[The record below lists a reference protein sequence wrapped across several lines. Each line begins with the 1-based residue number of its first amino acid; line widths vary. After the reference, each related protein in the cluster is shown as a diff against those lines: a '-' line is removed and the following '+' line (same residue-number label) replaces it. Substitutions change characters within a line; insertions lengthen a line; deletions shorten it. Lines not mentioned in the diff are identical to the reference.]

1 MIRDRNISF
10 EVESIRKKRESNLE
24 KIFLFERE
32 RIVLL
37 EKTRARISEI
47 LGIVSALVNF
57 VKLRI
62 DRMLEYL
69 SNRIVFFFFC
79 ARALFKIGKKNSV
92 SLHRN
97 KMHRN
102 TEI

>member
-1 MIRDRNISF
+1 M
-10 EVESIRKKRESNLE
+10 
-24 KIFLFERE
+24 FERE

-37 EKTRARISEI
+37 EKTRARIPEI

-69 SNRIVFFFFC
+69 SNRIVFFFFF
-79 ARALFKIGKKNSV
+79 ARARYLKLEKKFQF
-92 SLHRN
+92 HFI
-97 KMHRN
+97 
-102 TEI
+102 EIKCIETRKFNIQRDYTMKSEGYSTSFYLI

>member
-1 MIRDRNISF
+1 M
-10 EVESIRKKRESNLE
+10 
-24 KIFLFERE
+24 FERE

-37 EKTRARISEI
+37 EKTRARIPEI

-69 SNRIVFFFFC
+69 SNRIIFFFFFF
-79 ARALFKIGKKNSV
+79 ARARYLKLEKKIQF
-92 SLHRN
+92 HFI
-97 KMHRN
+97 
-102 TEI
+102 EIKCIETRKFNIQRDYTMKSEGYSTSFYLI

>member
-1 MIRDRNISF
+1 M
-10 EVESIRKKRESNLE
+10 
-24 KIFLFERE
+24 FERE

-37 EKTRARISEI
+37 EKTRARIPEI

-69 SNRIVFFFFC
+69 SNRIVFFFFFF
-79 ARALFKIGKKNSV
+79 ARALFKIGKKNFS
-92 SLHRN
+92 HFI
-97 KMHRN
+97 
-102 TEI
+102 EIKCIETRKFNIQRDYTMKSEGYSTSFYLI